1 MSKQLRNKTKVLS
14 VRLEDALY
22 EELQKYIDDN
32 GIVKTRLVEK
42 MVREYLDKNKST

>member
-32 GIVKTRLVEK
+32 GMVKTRLIEK
-42 MVREYLDKNKST
+42 IIRGFLDNNK